1 MATLAR
7 TTRRLP
13 GLRFEA
19 QPPPLAERLPRMDV
33 AAFVGFAASGP
44 LHLPV
49 AVEDP
54 AQFEAIFGADAPLAW
69 DRARGEQARGYLG
82 PSVRAFFRN
91 GGRRC
96 WVVRV
101 AGQARSN
108 LFPVAGLARL
118 RSNGALAPA
127 YARPRSRGS
136 WSDPLQAG
144 AVLTSR
150 ALVFGQ
156 FNSPAEFQLELSS
169 AGEVVAGDLLRI
181 TFAEGFVP
189 LVVVGSVEPLRR
201 TSANVTD
208 ARGGARRLKAQ
219 VKGGLVQ
226 WFRLPDRRPRAR
238 AGRARVLTGDG
249 RRIGARVLVP
259 EGAEWADGG
268 QVSLDLELAQADA
281 PAVGSFVRAL
291 FGRRRLWL
299 LVSGVRVLEP
309 RGPQRAGLM
318 QVTGEALWLY
328 KSRPHVK
335 LSAPVRGEKLLFE
348 MFVRRGDSAPTRL
361 SDLAFTA
368 RHQRFWSALPTDEA
382 LYGGADP
389 GHDNSHAEVWRAA
402 QNPRFPLAGR
412 AEDKDDAV
420 YFPVVMP
427 AFSPAYLGPL
437 KKKADALTRDGLANF
452 GAGLFL
458 DRELRGVGL
467 ENLLTQ
473 ADFLRYQSPRPRR
486 LYGIHA
492 ALALEEATIISV
504 PDAVHRGWEFRE
516 VGRPEPEPPRPLA
529 HPEWWAYQECDPH
542 AAGQAVLP
550 ERQHRARSDPGA
562 PVPPKLFLAHADQTG
577 LLALKWSLR
586 RGANYILEEA
596 THADW
601 ADAAVVPTGAENRVS
616 LRRPAGTYFYRVR
629 TTEGGR
635 EGDWSEPIVARVP
648 ERGHFLDCRLAP
660 VAPPTL
666 LLEDVDVAGTLTLSW
681 SSPIDERRF
690 VVEEAA
696 SPDWFGAARVYAGP
710 QTRLVLRGRGP
721 GRKTYFRAR
730 TEIAGFASDWEE
742 VVGVFGDEGDL
753 VLTWEPR
760 LEAGYVL
767 EEATRTDWAD
777 AEMIYEG
784 QGTRLSLYSRRAGDY
799 FYRVRATVGGRT
811 SDWSEP
817 VAARVGGAGGWD
829 VKAPEGFRADT
840 LLEVHCAL
848 LRMCAARGDLFAL
861 LSLPEHYRDED
872 AVRHAAGLR
881 PFAGRPPSPAPA
893 PSGALVPLG
902 FGETRAL
909 SYGALYHPWPVSRGE
924 GARLELRR
932 TPPCGA
938 AAGVMARR
946 AIERGAWVAPANEPL
961 RDVVA
966 LVPPIQPASRL
977 PLQEAQINLVRQE
990 PRGFITLAAETLSDD
1005 EALRPIGVRRLLI
1018 LLRRLALRL
1027 GATYVFEP
1035 HSDAFR
1041 RQVKRGFEGLLGE
1054 MFERGAFAGA
1064 TPSASFQVNTG
1075 SELNT
1080 PQLTDL
1086 GRFIV
1091 ELKVAPSLPLVFLT
1105 LRLVQ
1110 TGDRGLA
1117 AEEV

>member
-1 MATLAR
+1 VATLAR

-19 QPPPLAERLPRMDV
+19 QPPPLAEKLPRMDV

-69 DRARGEQARGYLG
+69 DRARGEQARAHLG
-82 PSVRAFFRN
+82 PCVRAFFRN

-96 WVVRV
+96 WVIRV
-101 AGQARSN
+101 AGQARAN
-108 LFPVAGLARL
+108 LFPLAGLARL
-118 RSNGALAPA
+118 QSNGALAPA

-144 AVLTSR
+144 AVVNSR
-150 ALVFGQ
+150 AVVVGQ
-156 FNSPAEFQLELSS
+156 FNSPADFQLEVSS
-169 AGEVVAGDLLRI
+169 ADEVVAGDLLRF
-181 TFAEGFVP
+181 TFADGFVP

-201 TSANVTD
+201 TSANVTG
-208 ARGGARRLKAQ
+208 ARGGARRLKVQ

-226 WFRLPDRRPRAR
+226 WFRLPAEAPRAR

-259 EGAEWADGG
+259 EEAEWTDGG
-268 QVSLDLELAQADA
+268 RVSLNLELAQADA

-309 RGPQRAGLM
+309 RGPQRAGLV
-318 QVTGEALWLY
+318 QVTGEALWFY

-335 LSAPVRGEKLLFE
+335 LSAPARAEKLLFE
-348 MFVRRGDSAPTRL
+348 IFVRRGDSAPTRL

-368 RHQRFWSALPTDEA
+368 RHPRFWSALPTDEA
-382 LYGGADP
+382 LYGEARPAAADP
-389 GHDNSHAEVWRAA
+389 HAGVWQAA

-437 KKKADALTRDGLANF
+437 KKKADALMRDGLASF

-458 DRELRGVGL
+458 DRELRSVGL
-467 ENLLTQ
+467 ENLLAQ

-504 PDAVHRGWEFRE
+504 PDAVHRGWEFRKVE
-516 VGRPEPEPPRPLA
+516 PPRPEPPRPLA
-529 HPEWWAYQECDPH
+529 HPEWWAYQECNP
-542 AAGQAVLP
+542 P
-550 ERQHRARSDPGA
+550 A
-562 PVPPKLFLAHADQTG
+562 PVDP
-577 LLALKWSLR
+577 LKQ
-586 RGANYILEEA
+586 
-596 THADW
+596 
-601 ADAAVVPTGAENRVS
+601 
-616 LRRPAGTYFYRVR
+616 
-629 TTEGGR
+629 
-635 EGDWSEPIVARVP
+635 P

-666 LLEDVDVAGTLTLSW
+666 LLEDVDVAGTITLSW
-681 SSPIDERRF
+681 SSRIDERRF

-710 QTRLVLRGRGP
+710 QTRLVLRGRDP

-730 TEIAGFASDWEE
+730 TEVGGFASDWEE

-777 AEMIYEG
+777 AEVIYEG
-784 QGTRLSLYSRRAGDY
+784 AGRRLSLYSRRAGDY

-811 SDWSEP
+811 SDWSVSVP
-817 VAARVGGAGGWD
+817 VAARVGGATGWD

-861 LSLPEHYRDED
+861 LSLPEHYRDDD

-881 PFAGRPPSPAPA
+881 PFAGRPPSPTPAPA
-893 PSGALVPLG
+893 GALMPLG

-977 PLQEAQINLVRQE
+977 GLQEAQINLVRQE

-1005 EALRPIGVRRLLI
+1005 EELRPIGVRRLLI